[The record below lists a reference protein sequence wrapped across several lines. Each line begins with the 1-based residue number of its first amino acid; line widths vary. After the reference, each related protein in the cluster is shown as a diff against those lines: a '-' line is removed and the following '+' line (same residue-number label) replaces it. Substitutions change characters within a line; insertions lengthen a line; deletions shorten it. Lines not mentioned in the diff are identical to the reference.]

1 MGTLHEKSDDEYSH
15 IGDKGDIGFIDIDN
29 CQSVCSYN
37 PAEESDIVNISIPFP
52 LTEGKPQSGIVG
64 ETMFDS
70 VTIRNTSDEPLDLWS
85 VKIYDSKPEDSFT
98 ISLMKPPTADS
109 DLEYIQDFMEIVS
122 LDERVLRTGQ
132 ALTIWLS
139 CKPKEIGLHAAAMH
153 FSVGD
158 EVIERLVF
166 LMAEDKI
173 SKSLSSSRQYQRP
186 RRQKQDIV
194 NQHAPEPSYVASRR
208 PTKGPG
214 RGFRNRLNEYPIPL
228 EIREILNRHEIPDAV
243 GEGLTVKNYGV
254 FFKNLLAMEEIKLE
268 VRLFSITHLTMEYI
282 SVFVS
287 IILFCSYL
295 NESRKICVCMT
306 WRVSL

>member
-37 PAEESDIVNISIPFP
+37 PAEESDIVNISIPFSF
-52 LTEGKPQSGIVG
+52 TNGKPQSGIVG

-109 DLEYIQDFMEIVS
+109 DLEYIQDFMEMVS
-122 LDERVLRTGQ
+122 LEERVLRTNQ

-139 CKPKEIGLHAAAMH
+139 CKPKEIGLHSAAIH

-166 LMAEDKI
+166 ILAEDKI
-173 SKSLSSSRQYQRP
+173 SKSLSSSRQYQKP
-186 RRQKQDIV
+186 RRRKQDIV
-194 NQHAPEPSYVASRR
+194 NQHAPEAAYVPSCR
-208 PTKGPG
+208 PSKGPG
-214 RGFRNRLNEYPIPL
+214 RGFRNRLPEYPIPL
-228 EIREILNRHEIPDAV
+228 EIREMLNRHEIPDTV
-243 GEGLTVKNYGV
+243 GEGLTVKNYGA

-268 VRLFSITHLTMEYI
+268 VIFFSICIFIGLSIDVCYI
-282 SVFVS
+282 KV
-287 IILFCSYL
+287 FCSFLL
-295 NESRKICVCMT
+295 NESRKICGRMT
-306 WRVSL
+306 WRVSQ